1 MFLWVEAIKLSKKLF
16 RLPTY
21 LLAKRAKSAWH
32 RLGKVP
38 GTDWG
43 LARKWAP
50 AMIPPV
56 DKKWAVL
63 FGDGLWSY
71 GLRPTRA
78 PRLPTY
84 LLAKMAKSAWHRLG
98 NCWLGCCLRG
108 GALQSHQF
116 LSDGSVHHLQQLR
129 QGLTGKVAVNDSVIA
144 KHGDQDL
151 ASVVDR
157 SVGEA
162 AG

>member
-1 MFLWVEAIKLSKKLF
+1 MVLWVEAIKLSKKLF

-21 LLAKRAKSAWH
+21 LLAKMAKSAWH
-32 RLGKVP
+32 RLRH
-38 GTDWG
+38 D
-43 LARKWAP
+43 
-50 AMIPPV
+50 
-56 DKKWAVL
+56 
-63 FGDGLWSY
+63 
-71 GLRPTRA
+71 
-78 PRLPTY
+78 
-84 LLAKMAKSAWHRLG
+84 LLADEAKSAWHRLG

-116 LSDGSVHHLQQLR
+116 LSDGSIHHLQQLR